1 MKIPQIAVVLIAF
14 LLISF
19 CRETPA
25 TATVVVKEKQSRQL
39 VKDSNPTA
47 IRNLIK
53 DTSTEASLLALNV
66 LHSKR
71 SGNNGSTPDNSLDH
85 FPDVQETDDDFQHL
99 PPVDTYWLQNLK
111 ISLRQ

>member
-25 TATVVVKEKQSRQL
+25 TATVVIKEKQSRQL

-47 IRNLIK
+47 IQNLID
-53 DTSTEASLLALNV
+53 DTSTEVSLLALNA
-66 LHSKR
+66 LHSNR
-71 SGNNGSTPDNSLDH
+71 SKNNGSTPDN

>member
-25 TATVVVKEKQSRQL
+25 TAVVKEKQSRQL

-47 IRNLIK
+47 IQNLIE
-53 DTSTEASLLALNV
+53 DTSTEVSLLALNV
-66 LHSKR
+66 LHSNR
-71 SGNNGSTPDNSLDH
+71 SENNGSTPDNSPAHLQDA
-85 FPDVQETDDDFQHL
+85 DDDFQHL

>member
-1 MKIPQIAVVLIAF
+1 MKIPQIAVVVIAF

-25 TATVVVKEKQSRQL
+25 TATVVVKEKQNLQL
-39 VKDSNPTA
+39 VNYSNPTA
-47 IRNLIK
+47 IQNLIEE
-53 DTSTEASLLALNV
+53 TSTEVSLLALNV
-66 LHSKR
+66 LHSNR
-71 SGNNGSTPDNSLDH
+71 SENNGQTSDDSSGYLPDT
-85 FPDVQETDDDFQHL
+85 QETEDDFQHL